1 MRSRPMLERVSDL
14 QKGHLRTKDTKVLPT
29 RQEQA
34 YKVVRIDDK
43 TVKYVKI

>member
-1 MRSRPMLERVSDL
+1 MKQAMIDRVQIL
-14 QKGHLRTKDTKVLPT
+14 QRGHLRAKDTKVLPT